1 MEVVV
6 CLSSVIDRFFDFM
19 FDSSLGL
26 KNGLVLH
33 ESLLKLCRVAGGVLR
48 KKFNDRTAS
57 GKEQERGSKSPGLHT
72 DERTDGS
79 YS

>member
-1 MEVVV
+1 
-6 CLSSVIDRFFDFM
+6 M

-48 KKFNDRTAS
+48 KKFNLTDIHNTGATAVWRLKTCRAQWCWS
-57 GKEQERGSKSPGLHT
+57 SVLHARNVVSRG
-72 DERTDGS
+72 RW
-79 YS
+79 